1 MYVLILHDMRGDV
14 LKSGDKKPLSKLGD
28 KLAAHYPS
36 KNRLARNM
44 QILQVFFLQDLQ
56 DFASLASGVSTPGPV
71 PWLI

>member
-1 MYVLILHDMRGDV
+1 MRDDV
-14 LKSGDKKPLSKLGD
+14 LKSRDKIPLSKLRD

-56 DFASLASGVSTPGPV
+56 DLSLNLA
-71 PWLI
+71 LIL